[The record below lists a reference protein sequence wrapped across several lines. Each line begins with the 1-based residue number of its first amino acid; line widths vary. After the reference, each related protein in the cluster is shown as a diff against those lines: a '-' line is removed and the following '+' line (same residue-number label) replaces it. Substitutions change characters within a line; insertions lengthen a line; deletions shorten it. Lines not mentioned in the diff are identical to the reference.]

1 MTTRPTAE
9 GLARESTVLRL
20 ILKVLV
26 TLVLAL
32 LSLPGLIPIA
42 FGFLLQSLI
51 RRPLSNLVVAPAGAA
66 LAWLSWS
73 HWHFVPVFLIIPTL
87 ANAWFFIALS
97 GLFAT
102 FGAYLCQQWR
112 MRR

>member
-9 GLARESTVLRL
+9 GLAHESTVFRHA
-20 ILKVLV
+20 IKALV

-32 LSLPGLIPIA
+32 LSLPGLVPIA

-66 LAWLSWS
+66 LAWLTWTV
-73 HWHFVPVFLIIPTL
+73 WHFMPVFISPASAPVL
-87 ANAWFFIALS
+87 IALS

-112 MRR
+112 KRR